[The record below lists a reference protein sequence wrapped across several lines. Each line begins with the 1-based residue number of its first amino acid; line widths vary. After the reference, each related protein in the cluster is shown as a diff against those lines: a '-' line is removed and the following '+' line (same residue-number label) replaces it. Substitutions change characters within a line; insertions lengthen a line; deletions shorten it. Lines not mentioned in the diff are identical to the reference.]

1 MKAHSTYNQER
12 EEPRKL
18 GVKHVSKK
26 QNMKKDTMREV
37 LDFIKRDLAR
47 PAIIGVTLGLFF
59 SFFSWIGVI
68 IGGMIGGYMT
78 TKYKVSAIVGALVG
92 IISWPTVFFAKT
104 LIYGYPAVK
113 AFTITGQY
121 VLLADIFGFVLA
133 LLSAFFGTAIK
144 AVLEERRKR
153 TFSATRIKIT
163 RDQAAG
169 KS

>member
-1 MKAHSTYNQER
+1 MN
-12 EEPRKL
+12 
-18 GVKHVSKK
+18 KK
-26 QNMKKDTMREV
+26 QSMKGITKQEV
-37 LDFIKRDLAR
+37 LDFIKKDLAR
-47 PAIIGVTLGLFF
+47 PVIVGVSLGLFF

-92 IISWPTVFFAKT
+92 LISWPTVFFAKT
-104 LIYGYPAVK
+104 LIYGYPAIR

-121 VLLADIFGFVLA
+121 VLLADVFGFILA

-144 AVLEERRKR
+144 AVLEERKKR
-153 TFSATRIKIT
+153 TFSPTRIKIT
-163 RDQAAG
+163 REQATG